1 MKHKNLLLTLP
12 FVFWTFAGISLSS
25 CKDTPVR
32 KLYKSDIDWRLTWQ
46 DEFEKDGTPDP
57 EKWVFSPWHP
67 FCRDNNFVTFV
78 KDGKLILRALPNSDP
93 NDTIRYMAG
102 CVETLGKKDF
112 LYGRFEV
119 CAKLGSA
126 KGSWPAIWLKPT
138 DSTTYGAWPKCG
150 DRYNG
155 TIEQRYIRL
164 SYHAYRIYQSVR
176 T

>member
-102 CVETLGKKDF
+102 CVETLGKKRF
-112 LYGRFEV
+112 L
-119 CAKLGSA
+119 
-126 KGSWPAIWLKPT
+126 
-138 DSTTYGAWPKCG
+138 
-150 DRYNG
+150 
-155 TIEQRYIRL
+155 
-164 SYHAYRIYQSVR
+164 VR
-176 T
+176 TL

>member
-1 MKHKNLLLTLP
+1 MKHKNLLLALP
-12 FVFWTFAGISLSS
+12 FAFFVFAGISLSS

-32 KLYKSDIDWRLTWQ
+32 KLYKSDIDWKLTWQ
-46 DEFEKDGTPDP
+46 DEFDKDGAPDP

-78 KDGKLILRALPNSDP
+78 KDGKLVLRALPNNDP

-138 DSTTYGAWPKCG
+138 DSTTYGGMAQMWR
-150 DRYNG
+150 DRYYG
-155 TIEQRYIRL
+155 AAE
-164 SYHAYRIYQSVR
+164 
-176 T
+176 

>member
-1 MKHKNLLLTLP
+1 MVENGWRSHFKPIYHETQKLIVNLAVCLLDICRHIIVILQRY
-12 FVFWTFAGISLSS
+12 
-25 CKDTPVR
+25 PVR

-126 KGSWPAIWLKPT
+126 KGYSLLSGSSRLIL
-138 DSTTYGAWPKCG
+138 
-150 DRYNG
+150 
-155 TIEQRYIRL
+155 QRM
-164 SYHAYRIYQSVR
+164 VR
-176 T
+176 GPNVERSI

>member
-32 KLYKSDIDWRLTWQ
+32 KLYKSDIDWKLTWQ

-102 CVETLGKKDF
+102 CVETLGKKISCTDA
-112 LYGRFEV
+112 LKCVPNWAVLKVPG
-119 CAKLGSA
+119 LLSGS
-126 KGSWPAIWLKPT
+126 SRLIL
-138 DSTTYGAWPKCG
+138 
-150 DRYNG
+150 
-155 TIEQRYIRL
+155 QRM
-164 SYHAYRIYQSVR
+164 VR
-176 T
+176 GPNVERSI